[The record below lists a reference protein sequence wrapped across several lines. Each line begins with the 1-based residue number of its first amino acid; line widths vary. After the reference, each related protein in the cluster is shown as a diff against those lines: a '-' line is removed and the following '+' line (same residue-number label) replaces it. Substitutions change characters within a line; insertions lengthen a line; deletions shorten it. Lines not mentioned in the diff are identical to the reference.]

1 MSAILNFVRGIVS
14 AKKYRF
20 KEDGFDLDLT
30 YITPRI
36 VGTYLFLEGT
46 PLIGRSHGLPREC
59 CGGHVSK

>member
-36 VGTYLFLEGT
+36 VGMYLPLEE
-46 PLIGRSHGLPREC
+46 S
-59 CGGHVSK
+59 

>member
-14 AKKYRF
+14 AKKFRF

-36 VGTYLFLEGT
+36 LGTRHGVLGGFFCFVGETIFV
-46 PLIGRSHGLPREC
+46 REC
-59 CGGHVSK
+59 

>member
-14 AKKYRF
+14 AKKFRF

-36 VGTYLFLEGT
+36 LGTNTESLVGFFCFVGETLFV
-46 PLIGRSHGLPREC
+46 REC
-59 CGGHVSK
+59 